1 MTIKKPAL
9 RYELNL
15 NTIVQLVGFALLLW
29 AGWGDLNT
37 RVKALEEQSAK
48 EEQRVS
54 SVEVDVRKTTICSIA
69 SRSLSRP
76 MPA

>member
-29 AGWGDLNT
+29 AGGQ
-37 RVKALEEQSAK
+37 V
-48 EEQRVS
+48 
-54 SVEVDVRKTTICSIA
+54 
-69 SRSLSRP
+69 
-76 MPA
+76 